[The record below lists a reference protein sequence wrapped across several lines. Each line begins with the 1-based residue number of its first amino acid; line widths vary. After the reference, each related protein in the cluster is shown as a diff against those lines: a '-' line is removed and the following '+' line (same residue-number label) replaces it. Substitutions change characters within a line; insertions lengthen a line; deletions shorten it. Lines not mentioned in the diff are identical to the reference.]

1 MERLIKIVA
10 MAAAVLLLG
19 GGDFLSAEAALPP
32 PPDGTTITLP
42 PFSNTTMVCSFDP
55 AINAG
60 KSTAMPI
67 CVQSYPTP
75 GQYIYLCDDDKQ
87 VSARYQ
93 YKKKVQ
99 LWKKGSAYAASFS
112 TWFTFEISP
121 EIENDDQGIFG
132 SGLAFA
138 ITPSLSVGTSG
149 FGSLGLFEID
159 RATGK
164 AVSRGKKSPKTLAVE
179 IDLDRDSE
187 AWDLEAPHV
196 GLDLNSL
203 RSSEGAFLWDGS
215 GFAGRRIAA
224 FIDYDA
230 ARHKLEVRFQNVS
243 SRGVADKK
251 KSKLFLSVSG
261 LDLSKH
267 VNERSYVGFSSRVPV
282 TTHGVYYIYN
292 WHFTTQWVLKK
303 KKRAL

>member
-10 MAAAVLLLG
+10 MAMAALLLG
-19 GGDFLSAEAALPP
+19 GGAFLSTEAAPP
-32 PPDGTTITLP
+32 PEGTTITLP

-60 KSTAMPI
+60 KSSDMPI

-75 GQYIYLCDDDKQ
+75 GRYIYLCDDDEQ

-93 YKKKVQ
+93 HKKKVQ
-99 LWKKGSAYAASFS
+99 LWKKGSRYAASFS
-112 TWFTFEISP
+112 TRFTFEISP
-121 EIENDDQGIFG
+121 EIESDHEGVFG

-138 ITPSLSVGTSG
+138 ITPSLSVGASG

-159 RATGK
+159 SATGRP
-164 AVSRGKKSPKTLAVE
+164 VSVSGQKKRSPKTLAVE

-203 RSSEGAFLWDGS
+203 RSSQGAFLWEGS
-215 GFAGRRIAA
+215 GFVGRHIAA

-230 ARHKLEVRFQNVS
+230 ATHKLEVRFQNVS
-243 SRGVADKK
+243 SGGVAEKK
-251 KSKLFLSVSG
+251 KSKLLKRV
-261 LDLSKH
+261 
-267 VNERSYVGFSSRVPV
+267 RS
-282 TTHGVYYIYN
+282 
-292 WHFTTQWVLKK
+292 HFG
-303 KKRAL
+303 